1 MPKDIAPAKPFKPKA
16 SRARNGIAMIF
27 DLGGFSKFFS
37 QPDVHDY
44 IPRYLNHVTR
54 CVEVVL
60 FGGVQFW
67 RPEKKTMPPLSLLPV
82 HRKFL
87 GDGALYIWTPKKDSG
102 SFTANFVNY
111 LSNRL
116 WNLQDKFHE
125 INRACSDDVPVF
137 ELPTTL
143 RIGIARGTIFQLSFE
158 KSTGTEYIGICINLA
173 SRLQKYCPGLNF
185 LASARLGLS
194 QKRIEHHGYIRVV
207 ATKIRG
213 FPKEIVIVDKKE
225 FSELDEETRN
235 DLFELFD

>member
-1 MPKDIAPAKPFKPKA
+1 MPKDITPAKPFKPRA
-16 SRARNGIAMIF
+16 SRARNGISVIF
-27 DLGGFSKFFS
+27 DLGEFSKFFS

-54 CVEVVL
+54 CIEIAL

-67 RPEKKTMPPLSLLPV
+67 NPEPDVLRPLALLPV

-87 GDGALYIWTPKKDSG
+87 GDGALYIWTPKKDTG
-102 SFTANFVNY
+102 TFGENFVNY

-116 WNLQDKFHE
+116 WNLQNEFRR
-125 INRACSDDVPVF
+125 INKACSDDVPVF

-143 RIGIARGTIFQLSFE
+143 RIGVARGTIFELSFE
-158 KSTGTEYIGICINLA
+158 KSTAKEYIGICINLA

-185 LASARLGLS
+185 LASARLGLTHD
-194 QKRIEHHGYIRVV
+194 RIEQHGYMRVV

-213 FPKEIVIVDKKE
+213 FPKEIVIVDKE
-225 FSELDEETRN
+225 GFSNLHEETRD
-235 DLFELFD
+235 DLFES